1 MSSTLNAQSVLK
13 TLAALES
20 QIATLKA
27 QLGAP
32 SAPVKGAKKEL
43 SAAALEA
50 RRSSPWIVF
59 TGRVRALLKSTGANG
74 GIETQM
80 FCSSLKDTTPIGL
93 DQKPDY
99 SAWSDADILA
109 RFGSWKRPEVSKQA
123 AAKSSASV
131 ASADGDAAGAGAE
144 KAKKERKNP
153 WASLS
158 EEDRAAK
165 IAKMQAGRKAK
176 KAGSEEAAASDG
188 EAAPAPAPAPSA
200 PASVAGSE
208 VSSKKKRSPW
218 SEETK
223 AKAAAKRAA
232 KKDASAD
239 ASAAVGAGDG
249 GAAPVAAALRVPLPA
264 SEDEAEEDPYKRI
277 LFKGQSYLVNSR
289 GWCYYRET
297 DGTQG
302 RWAGLF
308 KRGPP
313 PTLDASVS
321 EPESEEVFGDDE

>member
-1 MSSTLNAQSVLK
+1 MSSTINAQSVLK

-20 QIATLKA
+20 QIAALKA

-59 TGRVRALLKSTGANG
+59 TGRVRALLKTTGANG

-93 DQKPDY
+93 DGKADY
-99 SAWSDADILA
+99 SVWSDADILA
-109 RFGSWKRPEVSKQA
+109 RFGSWTRPEVSKQA

-131 ASADGDAAGAGAE
+131 ASGDDADGAAAE
-144 KAKKERKNP
+144 KPKKERKNP
-153 WASLS
+153 WAGLS
-158 EEDRAAK
+158 EEERAAK
-165 IAKMQAGRKAK
+165 IAKMQAGRKGK

-188 EAAPAPAPAPSA
+188 DAAPAAPSPSA

-208 VSSKKKRSPW
+208 SSGKKKRGPW

-232 KKDASAD
+232 KKEAPAD
-239 ASAAVGAGDG
+239 GSVAAGG
-249 GAAPVAAALRVPLPA
+249 GAAAAPASPMAAALKVPLPP
-264 SEDEAEEDPYKRI
+264 SDDEEDAFKRI
-277 LFKGQSYLVNSR
+277 LFKGQSYLVNSS
-289 GWCYYRET
+289 GWCYYRES

-302 RWAGLF
+302 RWAGIF

-313 PTLDASVS
+313 PTLDASVP
-321 EPESEEVFGDDE
+321 EPEGDEEVFGDE

>member
-1 MSSTLNAQSVLK
+1 MSSAINAQSVLK

-20 QIATLKA
+20 QIAALKA

-59 TGRVRALLKSTGANG
+59 TGRVRALLKTAGATG

-93 DQKPDY
+93 DGKADY
-99 SAWSDADILA
+99 SVWSDADILA
-109 RFGSWKRPEVSKQA
+109 RFGSWTRPEVSKQA

-131 ASADGDAAGAGAE
+131 ASGDDADGAAAE
-144 KAKKERKNP
+144 KPKKERKNP
-153 WASLS
+153 WAGLS
-158 EEDRAAK
+158 EEERAAK

-176 KAGSEEAAASDG
+176 KAGSEEAAEASDG
-188 EAAPAPAPAPSA
+188 DAAPAAPAPSA

-208 VSSKKKRSPW
+208 SSGKKKRGPW

-232 KKDASAD
+232 KKEASAD
-239 ASAAVGAGDG
+239 VSVAAGG
-249 GAAPVAAALRVPLPA
+249 GAAAAPASPMAAALKVPLPP
-264 SEDEAEEDPYKRI
+264 SDDEEDAFKRI
-277 LFKGQSYLVNSR
+277 LFKGQSYLVNSS
-289 GWCYYRET
+289 GWCYYRES

-302 RWAGLF
+302 RWAGIF

-313 PTLDASVS
+313 PTLDASVP
-321 EPESEEVFGDDE
+321 EPEADEEVFGDDE